1 MQSMSRSAV
10 DAYSQV
16 AVDVGVTAAD
26 PHKLVLMLFDGAIK
40 AIYLAKAHMQ
50 ANDVALKGQFIS
62 KAVAI
67 IDEGLKLSLDE
78 SAGGEIALNLKD
90 LYEYMCQRLLVAN
103 LKNQPKPLDEVAR
116 LLDELR
122 GAWEAIGKNGQEIA
136 SPATEPQQPPQ
147 QRAAISYGKA

>member
-78 SAGGEIALNLKD
+78 STGGEIARNLKD

-103 LKNQPKPLDEVAR
+103 LKNQMEPLDEVGR
-116 LLDELR
+116 LLGELR
-122 GAWEAIGKNGQEIA
+122 GAWEAIGKPGQVA
-136 SPATEPQQPPQ
+136 GGAAAEPQPPQ